1 MLALQALAQFAALA
15 HRDDLDVQVMLTGT
29 AWSYNVSVTN
39 ENRLLL
45 QKQEGQTLP
54 SALKYAVS
62 GTGCVLLQVYS
73 SIIILTISLQNMAM
87 LRNSCLHDLQCV

>member
-1 MLALQALAQFAALA
+1 MPVCVVLQDTVLALQALAQFAALA

-29 AWSYNVSVTN
+29 AWSYNVSVTD

-54 SALKYAVS
+54 STLKYAVS
-62 GTGCVLLQVYS
+62 GTGCVLVQVYS
-73 SIIILTISLQNMAM
+73 Y
-87 LRNSCLHDLQCV
+87 